1 MLPSANEVVLGR
13 PLISSPSPYCAAA
26 APGTPGAAAAD
37 DDPVEDS
44 VLFRQS
50 RQSYVLQDVLRSLR
64 AHTLLR
70 AYVRISKTTCDR
82 DFPYDFTFFCSLG
95 NLLSWFAHT
104 FSFDSF
110 THCNFG
116 RSFAL
121 ETHTREHTGVGWE
134 CFNTQCHLIY
144 SNTQSHALFP
154 FFTLFFG
161 C

>member
-1 MLPSANEVVLGR
+1 MPSANEVVLGR

-44 VLFRQS
+44 VLFQNC
-50 RQSYVLQDVLRSLR
+50 QNYVLQDVLSLAQGAYTAVR
-64 AHTLLR
+64 TYVYPKQLAIGVFLMILLVFALFATCLDGLHTL
-70 AYVRISKTTCDR
+70 
-82 DFPYDFTFFCSLG
+82 FPSIPLHTAALVD
-95 NLLSWFAHT
+95 LL
-104 FSFDSF
+104 
-110 THCNFG
+110 
-116 RSFAL
+116 L
-121 ETHTREHTGVGWE
+121 ETHTKEHTGVGWE